1 MTMFFRQYYL
11 ACLSHASYM
20 IGDTSTGRAV
30 VVDPQR
36 DVSQYLAD
44 AKENGLTI
52 ERIFETHFHADFLSG
67 HLELQAVTG
76 ADIVYGTVGAERTE
90 FPVVAMRDGE
100 RYSLGSVTLEVRN
113 TPGHTPESVSIVVY
127 EHGDTP
133 YGVLTGDTMFIGD
146 VGRPDLLSAFGAT
159 ATDLGKQLYHSLH
172 HKLLTLPNSTKVYPA
187 HGAGSACGKNLS
199 TETVSTIG
207 EQRRTNYALAPM
219 SEEEFVKVVTEGQA
233 AAPLYFSFAAVR
245 NRMKRD
251 VFDESGSTTMLSFD
265 EVLKAQQSGAVIVDS
280 REPNEFALGHVKGS
294 INVGLSGR
302 FAEYSGEVITSDT
315 KVVLVCPSG
324 TENEARIRLGRI
336 GFDNV
341 IGALRDAENAFVS
354 NPNHIAQASRLTV
367 EQLRERRDSVT
378 NLQVVDVRG
387 PGEVASGTIP
397 GAELIQLP
405 TLVTRLGE
413 LDLDAPT
420 VVFCA
425 GGYRSSIA
433 ASALRQR
440 GFKDVSDLIGGF
452 GAWQSAGGEV
462 TQPVGAH

>member
-1 MTMFFRQYYL
+1 
-11 ACLSHASYM
+11 
-20 IGDTSTGRAV
+20 
-30 VVDPQR
+30 
-36 DVSQYLAD
+36 
-44 AKENGLTI
+44 
-52 ERIFETHFHADFLSG
+52 
-67 HLELQAVTG
+67 
-76 ADIVYGTVGAERTE
+76 
-90 FPVVAMRDGE
+90 
-100 RYSLGSVTLEVRN
+100 
-113 TPGHTPESVSIVVY
+113 
-127 EHGDTP
+127 
-133 YGVLTGDTMFIGD
+133 
-146 VGRPDLLSAFGAT
+146 
-159 ATDLGKQLYHSLH
+159 
-172 HKLLTLPNSTKVYPA
+172 
-187 HGAGSACGKNLS
+187 
-199 TETVSTIG
+199 
-207 EQRRTNYALAPM
+207 LAPM

-367 EQLRERRDSVT
+367 EQLRERRNSVT

-433 ASALRQR
+433 ASTLRQR
-440 GFKDVSDLIGGF
+440 GFTDVSDLIGGF
-452 GAWQSAGGEV
+452 GAWQGAGGEV
-462 TQPVGAH
+462 AQPVGAH

>member
-67 HLELQAVTG
+67 HLELQKITG
-76 ADIVYGTVGAERTE
+76 ADIVYGAVGAERTE
-90 FPVVAMRDGE
+90 FPVVAMKDGE
-100 RYSLGSVTLEVRN
+100 RFSLGGVTLEVRD

-127 EHGDTP
+127 DQGDAP
-133 YGVLTGDTMFIGD
+133 YGVLTGDTLFIGD

-159 ATDLGKQLYHSLH
+159 AQDLGKQLYHSLH
-172 HKLLTLPNSTKVYPA
+172 HKLLTLPDSTKVYPA

-199 TETVSTIG
+199 SETVSTIG

-251 VFDESGSTTMLSFD
+251 VFDESGSTKVMSINEL
-265 EVLKAQQSGAVIVDS
+265 LAAQKSGAVVVDT
-280 REPNEFALGHVKGS
+280 REPNEFALGHLRGS

-302 FAEYSGEVITSDT
+302 FAEYSGEVVTSET
-315 KVVLVCPSG
+315 KVVLVCPPG

-341 IGALRDAENAFVS
+341 VGALRDPESAFVS
-354 NPNHIAQASRLTV
+354 NPDHIVQASRLTV
-367 EQLRERRDSVT
+367 EQLRNRRESIA
-378 NLQVVDVRG
+378 NLQLVDVRG
-387 PGEVASGTIP
+387 PGEVAAGTIP
-397 GAELIQLP
+397 GSELIQLP
-405 TLVTRLGE
+405 TLVTRIGE
-413 LDLDAPT
+413 LDVNAPT

-433 ASALRQR
+433 ASTLRQR

-462 TQPVGAH
+462 TQPVGSH